1 MAPRLEPF
9 MNNNSPHKA
18 RAAQEPGLVS
28 LESLLP
34 ALAARWTIGA
44 LGRQRLYILSGRFG
58 AERRFCSRYVVFPE
72 TIIESPLRKP
82 DHVPPP
88 RPDGVRGD
96 RWLVHVL
103 SGEQDYTKGRL
114 DLLQDVLTESPDVA
128 GRLEH
133 SRRLGMADDAQQ
145 AQQECVEHAV
155 AAGHGKPPADAVS
168 ETMQDALDE
177 TQEETQEEV
186 REEVPVG

>member
-1 MAPRLEPF
+1 

-28 LESLLP
+28 LDPLTT

-72 TIIESPLRKP
+72 TIIESPLRRP
-82 DHVPPP
+82 DYAPPP
-88 RPDGVRGD
+88 RAAGARGD
-96 RWLVHVL
+96 RWLIHVL

-114 DLLQDVLTESPDVA
+114 DLLQDVLTEMPDAA

-133 SRRLGMADDAQQ
+133 SERLGMADDAQQ

-155 AAGHGKPPADAVS
+155 AAGHGKALAEAEAADPEAP
-168 ETMQDALDE
+168 
-177 TQEETQEEV
+177 EEAPEEI
-186 REEVPVG
+186 REEVSVG

>member
-1 MAPRLEPF
+1 
-9 MNNNSPHKA
+9 MNNPSPHKA

-28 LESLLP
+28 LDSLLP

-72 TIIESPLRKP
+72 TIIESSLHKP
-82 DHVPPP
+82 APP
-88 RPDGVRGD
+88 RGGSPQGD

-114 DLLQDVLTESPDVA
+114 DLLQDVLTETA
-128 GRLEH
+128 AGNGRLEH
-133 SRRLGMADDAQQ
+133 SLRLGMADDAQQ
-145 AQQECVEHAV
+145 AQQECVHHAIAAGNGKASAESDPGVPQEVLGGALEEV
-155 AAGHGKPPADAVS
+155 AAV
-168 ETMQDALDE
+168 
-177 TQEETQEEV
+177 
-186 REEVPVG
+186 

>member
-1 MAPRLEPF
+1 

-28 LESLLP
+28 LDPLTT

-72 TIIESPLRKP
+72 TIIESPLRRP
-82 DHVPPP
+82 DYAPPP
-88 RPDGVRGD
+88 RAAGSRGD

-114 DLLQDVLTESPDVA
+114 DLLQDVLTEAPDAA

-133 SRRLGMADDAQQ
+133 SERLGMADDAQM

-155 AAGHGKPPADAVS
+155 AAGHGRAPAEVDS
-168 ETMQDALDE
+168 EAPE
-177 TQEETQEEV
+177 PEEASEEL
-186 REEVPVG
+186 REEVSVG

>member
-1 MAPRLEPF
+1 MASRLDTF

-28 LESLLP
+28 LEPLMP

-72 TIIESPLRKP
+72 TIIESPLRRP
-82 DHVPPP
+82 DHAAPPP
-88 RPDGVRGD
+88 PQDGLRGD

-103 SGEQDYTKGRL
+103 NGEQDYTKGRL
-114 DLLQDVLTESPDVA
+114 DLLQDVLTETPDA
-128 GRLEH
+128 EGRLEH
-133 SRRLGMADDAQQ
+133 SQRLGMADDAQQ
-145 AQQECVEHAV
+145 AQQECVEHAI
-155 AAGHGKPPADAVS
+155 AAGNGKASAEAAPEAPQEVVGR
-168 ETMQDALDE
+168 AL
-177 TQEETQEEV
+177 EEV
-186 REEVPVG
+186 AVG

>member
-1 MAPRLEPF
+1 

-28 LESLLP
+28 LDPLMP

-72 TIIESPLRKP
+72 TIIESPLRRDP
-82 DHVPPP
+82 APPQP
-88 RPDGVRGD
+88 RSGSPRGD
-96 RWLVHVL
+96 QWLVHVL

-114 DLLQDVLTESPDVA
+114 DLLQDVLTETPDA
-128 GRLEH
+128 QGQLEH
-133 SRRLGMADDAQQ
+133 SQRLGMADDAQQ
-145 AQQECVEHAV
+145 AQQECVEHAI
-155 AAGHGKPPADAVS
+155 AAGNGKALTDLS
-168 ETMQDALDE
+168 EEAP
-177 TQEETQEEV
+177 EEAS
-186 REEVPVG
+186 EEVPEDALEEATVA

>member
-1 MAPRLEPF
+1 

-28 LESLLP
+28 LDPLTP
-34 ALAARWTIGA
+34 PLAARWTIGA

-72 TIIESPLRKP
+72 TIIESPLRNP
-82 DHVPPP
+82 AYAAPPP
-88 RPDGVRGD
+88 RQDGPRGD

-114 DLLQDVLTESPDVA
+114 DLLQDVLTETPDA
-128 GRLEH
+128 HGRLEH
-133 SRRLGMADDAQQ
+133 SQRLGMADDAQQ
-145 AQQECVEHAV
+145 AQQECVHHAV
-155 AAGHGKPPADAVS
+155 AAGFGKPSTEDIPEVPEKAP
-168 ETMQDALDE
+168 
-177 TQEETQEEV
+177 EEV
-186 REEVPVG
+186 ALA

>member
-1 MAPRLEPF
+1 
-9 MNNNSPHKA
+9 MNNPSPHKA

-28 LESLLP
+28 LDSLLP

-72 TIIESPLRKP
+72 TIIESPLRRP
-82 DHVPPP
+82 DHTPPSP
-88 RPDGVRGD
+88 PAGGVRGD

-114 DLLQDVLTESPDVA
+114 DLLQDVLTEAPDGD

-155 AAGHGKPPADAVS
+155 TAGHGRPPTEDSPTGPEADAEDV
-168 ETMQDALDE
+168 AG
-177 TQEETQEEV
+177 EV
-186 REEVPVG
+186 REEASVG

>member
-1 MAPRLEPF
+1 
-9 MNNNSPHKA
+9 MNNTSPHKA

-28 LESLLP
+28 LDSLLP

-72 TIIESPLRKP
+72 TIIESPMRRP
-82 DHVPPP
+82 DQAVPPP
-88 RPDGVRGD
+88 RPDGLRGD

-103 SGEQDYTKGRL
+103 NGEQDYTKGRL
-114 DLLQDVLTESPDVA
+114 DLLQDVLTEAPDTA

-133 SRRLGMADDAQQ
+133 SQRLGMADDAQQ
-145 AQQECVEHAV
+145 AQQECVEHAIAAGNGKAPAESNPEAPQEVLGGALEEV
-155 AAGHGKPPADAVS
+155 AAV
-168 ETMQDALDE
+168 
-177 TQEETQEEV
+177 
-186 REEVPVG
+186 

>member
-1 MAPRLEPF
+1 MALRLDTF

-28 LESLLP
+28 LEPLMT

-72 TIIESPLRKP
+72 TIIESPLRK
-82 DHVPPP
+82 DHVPPPP
-88 RPDGVRGD
+88 RPDGPRGD

-103 SGEQDYTKGRL
+103 NGEQDYTKGRL
-114 DLLQDVLTESPDVA
+114 DLLQDVLTEAPDA
-128 GRLEH
+128 EGRLEH
-133 SRRLGMADDAQQ
+133 SQRLGMADDAQQ
-145 AQQECVEHAV
+145 AQQECVEHAI
-155 AAGHGKPPADAVS
+155 AAGHGKAPT
-168 ETMQDALDE
+168 ETAPEVPQGVL
-177 TQEETQEEV
+177 EESLEEV
-186 REEVPVG
+186 AVG

>member
-1 MAPRLEPF
+1 

-28 LESLLP
+28 LDPLMP

-82 DHVPPP
+82 GSAAPPP
-88 RPDGVRGD
+88 RTAGPSGD

-114 DLLQDVLTESPDVA
+114 DLLQDVLTETADGD

-133 SRRLGMADDAQQ
+133 SLRLGMADDAQQ

-155 AAGHGKPPADAVS
+155 AAGNGRPPAEAIS
-168 ETMQDALDE
+168 EALSE
-177 TQEETQEEV
+177 SPPEMLEEQEL
-186 REEVPVG
+186 REEAAVG